1 MALRA
6 FRQIKSGDE
15 IILLA
20 IRLALLTFLLYWSF
34 VIVRPFIPILAWS
47 MVLTVALYPTYNWL
61 SVQLGD
67 RPKLAATIIT
77 VINLAIIIGP
87 VTWIGF
93 GLIDGLQDLAGQL
106 DAGTLA
112 VPSPP
117 DGVKD
122 WPIVG
127 AQVYSLWD
135 QAATNL
141 GAVLREITPYLKP
154 LAGPVLA
161 FAGSAG
167 MGTLKFIL
175 SVALSGFLF
184 LYGPRFVAAIRRAQA
199 RLMTQR
205 SQDFVALAGLT
216 IRTVS
221 QGVIGVAVLQSLL
234 AGIGLKLAD
243 VPHAGLLA
251 FGVLVLAILQIGSAI
266 VLVPVIIWIW
276 ATKDFAVALP
286 LTIYLLIVGLADN
299 ILKPMLMG
307 RGLSTP
313 MLVIFVGV
321 LGGMLAHGI
330 VGLFIGPIIL
340 AVAWE
345 LMTAWIREPQA
356 DAILPDAGSDE
367 EKLTAI
373 GKGTSPVGSG
383 GFLRRAASQRS
394 ALANSCV
401 DITAPLTAPSQLMTI
416 RTWVIISSS
425 PSCLAVRASSAANNL
440 LLRLAWPRCPRA
452 GRIARTI

>member
-6 FRQIKSGDE
+6 FPQIKSGDE
-15 IILLA
+15 IIQLA

-34 VIVRPFIPILAWS
+34 ILVRPFIPILAWS
-47 MVLTVALYPTYNWL
+47 MVLTVALYPTHNWL

-67 RPKLAATIIT
+67 RPKLAAVIIT

-127 AQVYSLWD
+127 AQLYSLWD

-141 GAVLREITPYLKP
+141 GAVLREVAPHLKP

-161 FAGSAG
+161 FASSAG
-167 MGTLKFIL
+167 MGTLKFIV

-184 LYGPRFVAAIRRAQA
+184 LYGPRFVAAIRRIQA
-199 RLMTQR
+199 RLMAQR

-234 AGIGLKLAD
+234 AGIGLKLAG

-251 FGVLVLAILQIGSAI
+251 FAVLVLAILQIGSAI
-266 VLVPVIIWIW
+266 VLIPVIIWIW
-276 ATKDFAVALP
+276 ATKDFAMALP

-307 RGLSTP
+307 RGLNTP

-345 LMTAWIREPQA
+345 LMTAWIREDQA
-356 DAILPDAGSDE
+356 GAISPDAGDDG
-367 EKLTAI
+367 EKL
-373 GKGTSPVGSG
+373 
-383 GFLRRAASQRS
+383 AAE
-394 ALANSCV
+394 
-401 DITAPLTAPSQLMTI
+401 
-416 RTWVIISSS
+416 
-425 PSCLAVRASSAANNL
+425 
-440 LLRLAWPRCPRA
+440 
-452 GRIARTI
+452 G

>member
-1 MALRA
+1 MALRV

-15 IILLA
+15 IIQLA
-20 IRLALLTFLLYWSF
+20 IRLALLTFLLYWTF
-34 VIVRPFIPILAWS
+34 VLVRPFIPILAWS
-47 MVLTVALYPTYNWL
+47 MVLTVALYPTYDRL
-61 SVQLGD
+61 SIRLGD
-67 RPKLAATIIT
+67 RPKLAAAIIT
-77 VINLAIIIGP
+77 ILNLAIIIGP

-93 GLIDGLQDLAGQL
+93 GLIDGLQGLAGQL
-106 DAGTLA
+106 GAGSLV

-127 AQVYSLWD
+127 ARVYSLWD

-141 GAVLREITPYLKP
+141 GAVLRQIAPHLKP
-154 LAGPVLA
+154 LAGPVLI
-161 FAGSAG
+161 FAGGAG
-167 MGTLKFIL
+167 VGTLKFIV

-184 LYGPRFVAAIRRAQA
+184 LYGPRFVAASRRVQA
-199 RLMTQR
+199 RLVTQR

-234 AGIGLKLAD
+234 AGIGLKLAG

-251 FGVLVLAILQIGSAI
+251 FAVLVLAILQIGSAI
-266 VLVPVIIWIW
+266 VIIPVIIWIW
-276 ATKDFAVALP
+276 ATKDFAGALL
-286 LTIYLLIVGLADN
+286 LTIYLLVVGLADN
-299 ILKPMLMG
+299 VLKPMLMG
-307 RGLSTP
+307 RGLRTP

-345 LMTAWIREPQA
+345 LMTAWIREDQA
-356 DAILPDAGSDE
+356 DALLSDAESEVGN
-367 EKLTAI
+367 LTVE
-373 GKGTSPVGSG
+373 G
-383 GFLRRAASQRS
+383 
-394 ALANSCV
+394 
-401 DITAPLTAPSQLMTI
+401 
-416 RTWVIISSS
+416 
-425 PSCLAVRASSAANNL
+425 
-440 LLRLAWPRCPRA
+440 
-452 GRIARTI
+452 

>member
-1 MALRA
+1 
-6 FRQIKSGDE
+6 
-15 IILLA
+15 
-20 IRLALLTFLLYWSF
+20 
-34 VIVRPFIPILAWS
+34 
-47 MVLTVALYPTYNWL
+47 
-61 SVQLGD
+61 
-67 RPKLAATIIT
+67 
-77 VINLAIIIGP
+77 
-87 VTWIGF
+87 
-93 GLIDGLQDLAGQL
+93 LIDGLQDLAGQL

-184 LYGPRFVAAIRRAQA
+184 LYGPRFVAAVRRVQA
-199 RLMTQR
+199 RVVAQR

-221 QGVIGVAVLQSLL
+221 QGVIGVAVIQSLL
-234 AGIGLKLAD
+234 AGIGLKVAG

-251 FGVLVLAILQIGSAI
+251 FAVLVLAILQIGSAI
-266 VLVPVIIWIW
+266 VIAPVIIWIW
-276 ATKDFAVALP
+276 ATKYFAVALP

-299 ILKPMLMG
+299 ILKPMLIG

-321 LGGMLAHGI
+321 LGGTLAHGI

-345 LMTAWIREPQA
+345 LMTAWIREDRA
-356 DAILPDAGSDE
+356 GAILPDAGSDR
-367 EKLTAI
+367 EKLTAE
-373 GKGTSPVGSG
+373 G
-383 GFLRRAASQRS
+383 
-394 ALANSCV
+394 
-401 DITAPLTAPSQLMTI
+401 
-416 RTWVIISSS
+416 
-425 PSCLAVRASSAANNL
+425 
-440 LLRLAWPRCPRA
+440 
-452 GRIARTI
+452 